1 MPERIQRKRTK
12 GWTTPLCSCGCGQPA
27 IYVGC
32 PTKWGNPCYLRGA
45 YIVDENGH
53 GHYCAPGEARG
64 VAVRLYR
71 EALVYDRLPYTT
83 DDLAELRGHDLAC
96 WCPLEDEH
104 GNRMPC
110 HADVLLELANTSEA
124 TSLLSGR
131 RPVPQRFGQ
140 PWSGDCTGRL
150 HDPRP

>member
-32 PTKWGNPCYLRGA
+32 PTKWGNPCYRRGA

-110 HADVLLELANTSEA
+110 HADVLLELAN
-124 TSLLSGR
+124 
-131 RPVPQRFGQ
+131 
-140 PWSGDCTGRL
+140 RL
-150 HDPRP
+150 EP